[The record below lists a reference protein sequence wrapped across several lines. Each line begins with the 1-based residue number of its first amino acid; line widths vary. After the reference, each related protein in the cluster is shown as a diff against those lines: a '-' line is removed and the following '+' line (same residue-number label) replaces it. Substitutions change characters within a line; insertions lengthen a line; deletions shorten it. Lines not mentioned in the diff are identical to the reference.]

1 MRHGH
6 TGVFEQVPVSPF
18 VYKCG
23 LDVHMRTMCGAEMV
37 ASASSSRISTS
48 RTWAIPLQ
56 CRSGQVS
63 RCFIA
68 DSLRFGR
75 DKRIFLMYLS
85 EVTEY
90 DDTVAPSRFSQ
101 LKMVYYAIAA

>member
-37 ASASSSRISTS
+37 APADFPRSVHWKASADVLWRV
-48 RTWAIPLQ
+48 R
-56 CRSGQVS
+56 RVG
-63 RCFIA
+63 
-68 DSLRFGR
+68 
-75 DKRIFLMYLS
+75 
-85 EVTEY
+85 
-90 DDTVAPSRFSQ
+90 
-101 LKMVYYAIAA
+101 MVYIV